1 MKCYIPAT
9 APAKFGFDVLKGM
22 LYHIHICIYMHTGAD
37 MRGPIKSLK
46 VLSDETSIRVINL
59 VLQRECCVCEV
70 MHALVI
76 SQSKASRHLS
86 ALYDAG
92 FLKLRKDGLWSLYS
106 VNEEGL
112 EDYQKDLVDS
122 VRKIIKGDKLAESD
136 SVRLRSVKRRVIN
149 NIDAVCVSE
158 P

>member
-1 MKCYIPAT
+1 
-9 APAKFGFDVLKGM
+9 
-22 LYHIHICIYMHTGAD
+22 
-37 MRGPIKSLK
+37 MRGAIKSLK
-46 VLSDETSIRVINL
+46 ALSDETSIRVINL

-70 MHALVI
+70 THALDI

-106 VNEEGL
+106 VDEEGL
-112 EDYQKDLVDS
+112 QDYQKDLVNS
-122 VRKIIKGDKLAESD
+122 IRKILKGYKPVESD
-136 SVRLRSVKRRVIN
+136 NARLRTVKRRVLN
-149 NIDAVCVSE
+149 NADAVCVSE